1 MLSSQHIRFF
11 LAISIL
17 TTLLLALALTSK
29 LGTSNVLANPQEERQ
44 LESVMPKHIPLLVN
58 IRKEKEKQFKDLE
71 NERWTH
77 DFELEVTNTGDKP
90 IYEFYLMLVFDVKD
104 GTGQNIEAPVY
115 YGRAELG
122 DHRVKAASEDVPLAP
137 GASCILKLHSGQLGA
152 WDHAKNNQDRPHPK
166 KIQVRLEGLSFG
178 DGNGY
183 MGNDG
188 ILVPHR

>member
-90 IYEFYLMLVFDVKD
+90 ILRILFDAGFRREGWYWAK
-104 GTGQNIEAPVY
+104 
-115 YGRAELG
+115 
-122 DHRVKAASEDVPLAP
+122 HRSP
-137 GASCILKLHSGQLGA
+137 
-152 WDHAKNNQDRPHPK
+152 
-166 KIQVRLEGLSFG
+166 RLLRQS
-178 DGNGY
+178 
-183 MGNDG
+183 
-188 ILVPHR
+188 